1 MPSKAKKTKKEGDPS
16 GGDGGGDGSDA
27 DSGSESPTA
36 AAPAPL
42 VPFSLG
48 DLHAAMT
55 ATAPS
60 FPAYA
65 LRATAAAPSKGRASY
80 VRRFCRVLRTSTM
93 PLSGP
98 LRRSWAIARLLGAI
112 AVDHAWVD
120 RMEVALDGDDGDALV
135 TAVHLATV
143 AMTAADP
150 GAHARFDRYAQALPV
165 ASIKDGDCT
174 RTALVA
180 RLREHLDACL
190 DTGARPR
197 CSRAISHFEDACAHQ

>member
-42 VPFSLG
+42 APFSLG

-60 FPAYA
+60 FPAYV

-98 LRRSWAIARLLGAI
+98 LRRSWAIARLLEAI
-112 AVDHAWVD
+112 AV
-120 RMEVALDGDDGDALV
+120 R
-135 TAVHLATV
+135 
-143 AMTAADP
+143 
-150 GAHARFDRYAQALPV
+150 
-165 ASIKDGDCT
+165 S
-174 RTALVA
+174 
-180 RLREHLDACL
+180 RLY
-190 DTGARPR
+190 
-197 CSRAISHFEDACAHQ
+197 S

>member
-1 MPSKAKKTKKEGDPS
+1 MPSKAKKTKKEGDPG

-65 LRATAAAPSKGRASY
+65 LRVT
-80 VRRFCRVLRTSTM
+80 
-93 PLSGP
+93 PL
-98 LRRSWAIARLLGAI
+98 LL
-112 AVDHAWVD
+112 
-120 RMEVALDGDDGDALV
+120 
-135 TAVHLATV
+135 
-143 AMTAADP
+143 
-150 GAHARFDRYAQALPV
+150 Y
-165 ASIKDGDCT
+165 
-174 RTALVA
+174 
-180 RLREHLDACL
+180 
-190 DTGARPR
+190 
-197 CSRAISHFEDACAHQ
+197 

>member
-1 MPSKAKKTKKEGDPS
+1 MPRKTKKEGGLS

-60 FPAYA
+60 FPACA

-80 VRRFCRVLRTSTM
+80 VRRFCRDTS
-93 PLSGP
+93 PSV
-98 LRRSWAIARLLGAI
+98 SRLYSRVCIIISLPR
-112 AVDHAWVD
+112 VD
-120 RMEVALDGDDGDALV
+120 L
-135 TAVHLATV
+135 
-143 AMTAADP
+143 
-150 GAHARFDRYAQALPV
+150 
-165 ASIKDGDCT
+165 
-174 RTALVA
+174 
-180 RLREHLDACL
+180 
-190 DTGARPR
+190 
-197 CSRAISHFEDACAHQ
+197 ISE

>member
-1 MPSKAKKTKKEGDPS
+1 MPRKAKEEGGAS

-65 LRATAAAPSKGRASY
+65 LRATAAAPSKGRASC
-80 VRRFCRVLRTSTM
+80 VRRFYSNMSSSPC
-93 PLSGP
+93 
-98 LRRSWAIARLLGAI
+98 
-112 AVDHAWVD
+112 H
-120 RMEVALDGDDGDALV
+120 
-135 TAVHLATV
+135 
-143 AMTAADP
+143 
-150 GAHARFDRYAQALPV
+150 
-165 ASIKDGDCT
+165 CT
-174 RTALVA
+174 RPTLPHNIPPA
-180 RLREHLDACL
+180 
-190 DTGARPR
+190 T
-197 CSRAISHFEDACAHQ
+197 RA